1 MRNEEKKEIYRNEWK
16 YLISTSE
23 KELLKLRLKPFL
35 VADPHAKDGG
45 YLIRSLYFDDYWN
58 SAYEEKEAGV
68 LMRKKYRIRITI
80 TAMHPLSWS
89 GKRNSEATFTKRV
102 HR

>member
-1 MRNEEKKEIYRNEWK
+1 MRRKKKTTGNEWK

-45 YLIRSLYFDDYWN
+45 YLIRS
-58 SAYEEKEAGV
+58 
-68 LMRKKYRIRITI
+68 RILTI
-80 TAMHPLSWS
+80 TGTVRMRRRKP
-89 GKRNSEATFTKRV
+89 GC
-102 HR
+102 

>member
-1 MRNEEKKEIYRNEWK
+1 MRNEEKKENYRNEWK

-45 YLIRSLYFDDYWN
+45 YLR
-58 SAYEEKEAGV
+58 
-68 LMRKKYRIRITI
+68 MRRRK
-80 TAMHPLSWS
+80 P
-89 GKRNSEATFTKRV
+89 GC
-102 HR
+102 